1 MARRQLM
8 GLLTVTAKDQVTLRQ
23 ELLRHLGVK
32 PGEQIEVSA
41 LPGGRIEVR
50 AAQPSASIEGFIGL
64 LAGRSSKTASLEDI
78 QQAAAKGWSG
88 EA

>member
-1 MARRQLM
+1 M
-8 GLLTVTAKDQVTLRQ
+8 GLLTVTAKGQVTLRQ
-23 ELLRHLGVK
+23 KLLRHLGVK

-50 AAQPSASIEGFIGL
+50 AAKPPGSIEGSIGL
-64 LAGRSSKTASLEDI
+64 LAGRTSPTASLEEI
-78 QQAAAKGWSG
+78 QQAADAGWSG